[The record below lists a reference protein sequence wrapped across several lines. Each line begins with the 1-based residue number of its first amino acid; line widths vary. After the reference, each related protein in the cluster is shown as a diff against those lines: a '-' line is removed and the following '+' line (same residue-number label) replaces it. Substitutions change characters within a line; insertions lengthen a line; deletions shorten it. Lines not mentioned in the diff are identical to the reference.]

1 MAAPTADAGPE
12 PRTAFV
18 RGVTGTVVFVAI
30 VELLVRSGIVNTA
43 TLPYPLSVLGRSVTL
58 LGDTEF
64 LRAVWATLAAWFVG
78 MLIAGVVGVGLGA
91 LVGLSPRLER
101 LLQGPIELL
110 RPMPAVALAP
120 LLLVLFSRGLLSRSL
135 AVAFAAVWPILFN
148 TIYGMRSVDPIATET
163 ARSFGEGRSAVLL
176 RVSLPWT
183 APFAFTGVRV
193 ASAIAIIVTVSVEV
207 LLPDGT
213 GLGGFVVA
221 TGSGGGDLATIYGAM
236 VIAGI
241 LGIVLDVGL
250 RWIERLAFPWREGLA
265 A

>member
-1 MAAPTADAGPE
+1 MATTTADAGPGS
-12 PRTAFV
+12 RTAFV
-18 RGVTGTVVFVAI
+18 RGAI
-30 VELLVRSGIVNTA
+30 GIVAFVVALEVAVRGGVINTA
-43 TLPYPLSVLGRSVTL
+43 TLPYPVSVLGRSVTL
-58 LGDTEF
+58 LGEIAF
-64 LRAVWATLAAWFVG
+64 LEAVWATVAAWFVG
-78 MLIAGVVGVGLGA
+78 MTIAGLIGVGLGS
-91 LVGLSPRLER
+91 LIGLFPRLER

-110 RPMPAVALAP
+110 RPLPAVALAP

-148 TIYGMRSVDPIATET
+148 TIYGMRSVDPVATET
-163 ARSFGEGRSAVLL
+163 ARSFGEGRWAVLR

-221 TGSGGGDLATIYGAM
+221 TGSGGGDLATIYAAM
-236 VIAGI
+236 VVAGI
-241 LGIVLDVGL
+241 LGVLLDVGL
-250 RWIERLAFPWREGLA
+250 RWIERTVFPWREGLA
-265 A
+265 T